1 MTTTRQGDMRGSKFC
16 PDMRV
21 GRVCGKGRS
30 CGFAHSLGELQQHPD
45 YKTMPCFSF
54 ERRGMCAEGEM
65 CRYAHGP
72 GELRRG
78 RGRVERGVPPPPLED
93 GNGANTARGAAGGA
107 TGATAVASK
116 TATNGSTTATV
127 TPAADAADAADVAV
141 YIPSTMSTGMSV
153 GMSKN
158 AARTAAIEINGR
170 LVGAQTA
177 GDVLK
182 VIRGID
188 FNHCPPEF
196 DGVCVATA
204 FHRLAAAGPGADAID
219 SSEFRNLMRVA
230 RVKDMAIRNLSNVIW
245 ACGKMM
251 PAVAACRELAA
262 TVEHLVVRVSTQLA
276 GTPIGVEVPE
286 DGAKDVVPQNLSNI
300 MWGLVELRTVV
311 DTGSDA
317 VAGLVAQVERH
328 MVPRMGDFLPQNI
341 SNTLLAFHKLGIRR
355 VAEETLDAIEMQ
367 IEKTSA
373 ELFSPQAASNILF
386 ALGAVGGG
394 RFVLDFRSCSILFY
408 RSRSRSLSLAL
419 VRPSVRFA
427 TVDHLI
433 DASMRNIADFN
444 AQNAAMALKGL
455 ALRGQAPRQ
464 HPGCLERFAEV
475 VATAGRGR
483 GPDAMATPQNISDTI
498 WSLGR
503 LGFRDQRT
511 LDEISGMLC
520 QSGAR
525 VEIDHLLAV
534 AWGYG
539 SVGQPTNEAVL
550 RFAKDTFQ
558 TK

>member
-1 MTTTRQGDMRGSKFC
+1 MTTMTTTRQGDMRGSKFC

-45 YKTMPCFSF
+45 YKTRPCYSF

-72 GELRRG
+72 GELRVG
-78 RGRVERGVPPPPLED
+78 SGVPPPPPLED
-93 GNGANTARGAAGGA
+93 GRGANNARGATGGA
-107 TGATAVASK
+107 TGATVATAVASK

-141 YIPSTMSTGMSV
+141 YIPSTMSTGMSTVSV
-153 GMSKN
+153 GLSKN
-158 AARTAAIEINGR
+158 AARTAAIEINER

-204 FHRLAAAGPGADAID
+204 FHRLASAGAGADAID

-276 GTPIGVEVPE
+276 ATPIEVEVSG
-286 DGAKDVVPQNLSNI
+286 DGAKDVVPQNLSNV

-341 SNTLLAFHKLGIRR
+341 SNTLLAFYKLGIRR

-394 RFVLDFRSCSILFY
+394 RFVLDFRSCSILFLPLPLP
-408 RSRSRSLSLAL
+408 RAL
-419 VRPSVRFA
+419 TRARPSVRQVCDGRPPHRRVHA
-427 TVDHLI
+427 QHRRLQRAERGDGAQRPGAARPGPPPVSRLPGALCRGGRDGGTGTGTEADPGLDG
-433 DASMRNIADFN
+433 DASEYCRYDMESRKAGF
-444 AQNAAMALKGL
+444 
-455 ALRGQAPRQ
+455 PRSA
-464 HPGCLERFAEV
+464 HP
-475 VATAGRGR
+475 
-483 GPDAMATPQNISDTI
+483 
-498 WSLGR
+498 
-503 LGFRDQRT
+503 
-511 LDEISGMLC
+511 
-520 QSGAR
+520 
-525 VEIDHLLAV
+525 
-534 AWGYG
+534 
-539 SVGQPTNEAVL
+539 
-550 RFAKDTFQ
+550 
-558 TK
+558 